1 MIILA
6 FVAVMATLGC
16 APAGALGVA
25 IAALAV
31 FNAAARRSRERG
43 ARYSQCLDSL
53 TPRAANTPAREL
65 FEQRR
70 IPSSSPAAELGAMVR
85 AEG

>member
-16 APAGALGVA
+16 APAGELGVTA
-25 IAALAV
+25 AALAV

-53 TPRAANTPAREL
+53 TP
-65 FEQRR
+65 EQRTR
-70 IPSSSPAAELGAMVR
+70 PLANYSNNGEFPPHLRPPS
-85 AEG
+85 